1 MVDAMRA
8 MTSAEVL
15 AQFEEAVD
23 GLANVLDG
31 VDGDT
36 WSTIAEAPPGHVALR
51 SVALHALWDAWI
63 HERDIV
69 LPLGLDPVV
78 EDDEVAACL
87 LYGRRSDLRSSRLT
101 GSNAGRRGRHRRHR
115 S

>member
-1 MVDAMRA
+1 MRA

-23 GLANVLDG
+23 GLAKVLDG

-36 WSTIAEAPPGHVALR
+36 WSTVAEAPPGHVRAAVGR
-51 SVALHALWDAWI
+51 AARVVGPRGSTEH
-63 HERDIV
+63 DIV

-87 LYGRRSDLRSSRLT
+87 LYAAALGPAFLAST
-101 GSNAGRRGRHRRHR
+101 GSTAVRRARHRRHR